1 MLAIAIFPESAS
13 RRYLKDRGISTESLE
28 RLMSEKGMLRDIT
41 EHAPI
46 IITDKIAGALGE
58 QLDRLLSS
66 SDLPS

>member
-1 MLAIAIFPESAS
+1 
-13 RRYLKDRGISTESLE
+13 
-28 RLMSEKGMLRDIT
+28 MSEKGMLRDIT